1 MYHQLGKSTLKARE
15 REVGPQIEKLAKE
28 SCLESLESERNLRK
42 EESEKENVEIRAS
55 YDMGWQKRGKAHN
68 SLTGVGSMVGLK
80 TGNVVRYG
88 SRSKRC
94 ATCEAA
100 NIQSKKPCIHDCRLN
115 WDGSSKAMESD
126 VCIDLVKSCGA
137 KNAVVSVLVGDDD
150 SSTTSKVRQNVEH
163 EVEKWSDVVHAK
175 RPFGSSLYS
184 IKTQN
189 KSLTDMVI
197 RYFQRCFG
205 YALKKNKDNEEGVRN
220 GLKSI
225 VPHAYSDHSSCANWC
240 GYLKNPASYKHRGL
254 PHGKDLTDKSLRQS
268 LEKTVE
274 VYASNAKKLHVALLG
289 SSQANETLKNIIKS
303 KAPKIRHYGSSESN
317 DFRVAC
323 AVGQKNLGHSYVSQ
337 FAKKMDKRILSL
349 KEKQKTREYKT
360 RRIEKK
366 RELFEKDKTP

>member
-1 MYHQLGKSTLKARE
+1 MLCFIL
-15 REVGPQIEKLAKE
+15 
-28 SCLESLESERNLRK
+28 
-42 EESEKENVEIRAS
+42 
-55 YDMGWQKRGKAHN
+55 
-68 SLTGVGSMVGLK
+68 
-80 TGNVVRYG
+80 
-88 SRSKRC
+88 
-94 ATCEAA
+94 
-100 NIQSKKPCIHDCRLN
+100 LN
-115 WDGSSKAMESD
+115 
-126 VCIDLVKSCGA
+126 SCGA

-150 SSTTSKVRQNVEH
+150 SSTISKVRKNVEH

-175 RPFGSSLYS
+175 SSFGSSLYS

-205 YALKKNKDNEEGVRN
+205 YALKQNKDNEEGVRN

-268 LEKTVE
+268 LEKTIE
-274 VYASNAKKLHVALLG
+274 AFIKTQLSPGSN
-289 SSQANETLKNIIKS
+289 SLK
-303 KAPKIRHYGSSESN
+303 
-317 DFRVAC
+317 
-323 AVGQKNLGHSYVSQ
+323 
-337 FAKKMDKRILSL
+337 FATKMDKRILSL

-366 RELFEKDKTP
+366 QNCLKKTKQLENREGQQYSSGMGFDGDHAAQVIPAPPAASKIETVSLSKDYHQIIFDLETSGRGN